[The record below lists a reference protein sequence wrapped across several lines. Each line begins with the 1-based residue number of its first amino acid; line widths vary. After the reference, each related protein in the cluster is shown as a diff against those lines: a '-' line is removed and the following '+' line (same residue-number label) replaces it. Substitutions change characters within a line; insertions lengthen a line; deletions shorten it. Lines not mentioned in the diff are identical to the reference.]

1 MEKSIFSECHP
12 SVKMVK
18 ELPMDTFPDKGQID
32 MWTKSAGQIPARE
45 RIEAIV
51 KLKEALQIE
60 RSNNLSAYIRN
71 EEQNRFLIEK
81 LYEQRGEE
89 PPNVERCYPKE
100 FHTGI
105 PGIEGYWKKLGNS
118 RELYDSATGFYVG
131 DLCEKSGIIL
141 YASEEKKC
149 GVLPICVTEYGEE

>member
-1 MEKSIFSECHP
+1 MEKSIFSGCHP
-12 SVKMVK
+12 LVKMVK
-18 ELPMDTFPDKGQID
+18 ELPKDTLPDKEQID

-51 KLKEALQIE
+51 KLQEELKIE
-60 RSNNLSAYIRN
+60 LCNSFGAYIQHI
-71 EEQNRFLIEK
+71 EDNRFLIEK

-89 PPNVERCYPKE
+89 PPNVERCYPIE
-100 FHTGI
+100 FHSGI

-131 DLCEKSGIIL
+131 DLCDKS
-141 YASEEKKC
+141 
-149 GVLPICVTEYGEE
+149 